1 MTRSFRS
8 IRRGRLRSAF
18 TLVELL
24 VVIAI
29 IGVLVALLLP
39 AVQSARE
46 SARRIQCVNNLKQVA
61 LSVTNYLDSQGSY
74 PPARIDYRQ
83 GDPIA
88 FACGGFEPTWYAYVL
103 PYLEEAAAAERWDLT
118 QPYGLHSEEVRG
130 YAPASFFCPS
140 RGTQFT
146 ASEGGLG
153 DMSRRELRTVS
164 LPCDCG
170 GTVGYKAFPGV
181 VAHYAANHG
190 DLSTGFGGNDTDFY
204 WGGNGT
210 GILITS
216 RAECTT
222 TYPPTP
228 RKPIDRIRDKD
239 VTDGLSNTLLVGEL
253 HVTPDEVGISPDN
266 GPMYDGRLLPSSSRV
281 GGRGMGISGGPKD
294 EQAPWLFNTHSNY
307 GFGSWHAG
315 ICNFALADG
324 SVHTLNNDTNDVL
337 LGSLCNRADGNITT
351 LEK

>member
-1 MTRSFRS
+1 MFRNPHRCRS
-8 IRRGRLRSAF
+8 GTARLAF

-39 AVQSARE
+39 AVQAARE
-46 SARRIQCVNNLKQVA
+46 SARRVQCINNMKQIA
-61 LSVTNYLDSQGSY
+61 LAATNYLEAQGSY

-88 FACGGFEPTWYAYVL
+88 FICGGFEPTWYAYVL
-103 PYLEEAAAAERWDLT
+103 PYVENVAAAEGWDLS
-118 QPYGLHSEEVRG
+118 QPYGLHEYDVRSF
-130 YAPASFFCPS
+130 APASFFCPS
-140 RGTQFT
+140 KPPQFEP
-146 ASEGGLG
+146 APGGGG

-170 GTVGYKAFPGV
+170 GTVGYNAFPGV

-190 DLSTGFGGNDTDFY
+190 DLSPGFGGNDTDFY

-222 TYPPTP
+222 TYPATP
-228 RKPIDRIRDKD
+228 RRPIDKLRSKD
-239 VTDGLSNTLLVGEL
+239 VTDGLSNTLLIGEL

-281 GGRGMGISGGPKD
+281 GGRGMGISSGPND
-294 EQAPWLFNTHSNY
+294 SEAPWLFNTHSNY
-307 GFGSWHAG
+307 GFGSWHSG

-324 SVHTLNNDTNDVL
+324 SVQTLNNDTDDVL
-337 LGSLCNRADGNITT
+337 LGHLCNRADGNVVS
-351 LEK
+351 LD